1 MNTQGLSDSGREPL
15 LDKRFDTN
23 VENAKFINKFFLRLV
38 AKNKTFKNVDFKYSI
53 FDTCYLRGCR
63 FDSCDFT
70 GVRFLASN
78 LHGAT
83 FSGCKFDYALFERT
97 WLEPDILETE
107 CPATENLK
115 ARFAR
120 TLRTNFQQIGD
131 TKGVNR
137 AVTVEIRATEE
148 HLYKTWASTE
158 AYYRKK
164 YRGWGRFAGLAEWV
178 GFVLLGWFWGNGESV
193 WRLLRAVLAIVL
205 LVTLW
210 DIITTG
216 NPLDLREY
224 PAAFGTALAAFIG
237 VIPKDYPEAIAA
249 VATVLRLVT
258 IGCFLTIFVKRFS
271 RR

>member
-1 MNTQGLSDSGREPL
+1 MNTQTIVESGRESL
-15 LDKRFDTN
+15 LDKKFDVD
-23 VENAKFINKFFLRLV
+23 VENAKYINKLFLRLV
-38 AKNKTFKNVDFKYSI
+38 AKNKTFRNVDFKYSI

-78 LHGAT
+78 FHGAT

-97 WLEPDILETE
+97 WLEPEILETE

-131 TKGVNR
+131 IKGVNR
-137 AVTVEIRATEE
+137 AATVEIRATEE
-148 HLYKTWASTE
+148 HLYKIWASNE
-158 AYYRKK
+158 AYYRRK
-164 YRGWGRFAGLAEWV
+164 YSGWRRFRGLVEWQ
-178 GFVLLGWFWGNGESV
+178 GFVLLGLFWGNGESV
-193 WRLLRAVLAIVL
+193 WRLLRSVLVIVML
-205 LVTLW
+205 IAFWDVVTRG
-210 DIITTG
+210 D
-216 NPLDLREY
+216 PLDLREY
-224 PAAFGTALAAFIG
+224 LAAFGTALAVFIG
-237 VIPKDYPEAIAA
+237 VIPDGYPKAIAA
-249 VATVLRLVT
+249 VATFLRLVT